1 MTLFATSQDGLAIAY
16 DALGEGPPV
25 VLIHG
30 FAASR
35 AITWKGTLWYDWL
48 VRAGHRVIALDC
60 RGHGESDKPHD
71 SPAYD
76 DSKMLGDIVAVM
88 NAEGI
93 ARADIMGYSMGG
105 YLTINLAHEQPER
118 VNRAVIA
125 GVGENYFTFW
135 STRDKIIADG
145 LLATDEAEVTDRLA
159 QEFRGFALR
168 NNNDMEAL
176 AACMRRTRLSFSA
189 EELRTILTPAL
200 VVSGEVDNIAGRP
213 EKLAATLGNATPLA
227 LPRRNHHSAVGD
239 LTFKRAVREF
249 LQSDSGEKEA
259 S

>member
-1 MTLFATSQDGLAIAY
+1 VTSFATSPDGLAIAY

-48 VRAGHRVIALDC
+48 VRAGHKVIALDC

-71 SPAYD
+71 SAAYD
-76 DSKMLGDIVAVM
+76 DTKMLADIVAVM
-88 NAEGI
+88 SAEGVE
-93 ARADIMGYSMGG
+93 RADVMGYSMGG

-118 VNRAVIA
+118 INRAVIA

-145 LLATDEAEVTDRLA
+145 LVAKDEADFTDRLA
-159 QEFRGFALR
+159 QEFRTFAAR
-168 NNNDMEAL
+168 GNNDMEAL
-176 AACMRRTRLSFSA
+176 
-189 EELRTILTPAL
+189 
-200 VVSGEVDNIAGRP
+200 
-213 EKLAATLGNATPLA
+213 PLA
-227 LPRRNHHSAVGD
+227 CGASAFPSPLRN
-239 LTFKRAVREF
+239 
-249 LQSDSGEKEA
+249 
-259 S
+259 